1 MKLAFTTLA
10 CPNWTLEQAADAA
23 KRYGYEGL
31 ELRLL
36 DGELLQP
43 TMDAEAR
50 QRVRK
55 VSADTG
61 IPIMCV
67 DTSVRIAQ
75 PDPSERA
82 KQTRDGLAF
91 LEIAAEWGAPFI
103 RVFGGPPEGTAEADA
118 ISGATECLA
127 ALAKRGRELGV
138 SAVLETHDAFCRS
151 MTVMQIMNQVPGPGA
166 GVLWDIMHPSRMG
179 ELAPDTLARFGDRL
193 QHVHVKDGRR
203 PADGGV
209 NWDLTLLGEGEI
221 PTRDILA
228 ALKKG
233 GYTGWLSVEWEK
245 KWHPEIEEPEVA
257 LPQHVEVLKE
267 YLQGLG

>member
-10 CPNWTLEQAADAA
+10 CPKWTLEQAADAA

-43 TMDAEAR
+43 NLSIEAR
-50 QRVRK
+50 RRVRK
-55 VSADTG
+55 VSKDSG

-75 PDPSERA
+75 PDATERA
-82 KQTRDGLAF
+82 AQTRDGLAL
-91 LEIAAEWGAPFI
+91 LEMAAEWGAPFI
-103 RVFGGPPEGTAEADA
+103 RVFGGPPEGAAEADV
-118 ISGATECLA
+118 ISAAVECLA

-151 MTVMQIMNQVPGPGA
+151 TTVMQIMNQIPGPGA
-166 GVLWDIMHPSRMG
+166 GVLWDIMHPFRMG
-179 ELAPDTLARFGDRL
+179 ELAPETLARFGDRL

-203 PADGGV
+203 PADGSA

-228 ALKKG
+228 ALHKG
-233 GYTGWLSVEWEK
+233 GYTGWLAVEWEK
-245 KWHPEIEEPEVA
+245 KWHPEIAEPEVA
-257 LPQHVEVLKE
+257 LPQHAQVMRQ
-267 YLQGLG
+267 YLAGLG